1 MSPAWRCIRSGA
13 LPGPVNMA
21 LDEALAL
28 SCARGEGGPALRLY
42 AWDPPTVSVG
52 YAQALAGEVDQEA
65 CRQLGLGVVR
75 RMTGGRA
82 VLHQHEL
89 TYAVTF
95 PEGFLGPG
103 GIREDYRRISRGL
116 LLGLRRL
123 GIRADLSR
131 GIPGRGPGSGICF
144 LATSR
149 FELTVGGRKL
159 VGSAQRRLR
168 GAVLQHGS
176 ILVDLEPA
184 AWEAALPVLRRPPLR
199 DWTRSVVTLAA
210 LLGKRPPLTRVAD
223 AILQGFEEALGHP
236 LPATLPSP
244 AEEAATE
251 ALSRGRYA
259 RPEWN
264 NHQQIPASRLD
275 TPQRV
280 C

>member
-1 MSPAWRCIRSGA
+1 MG
-13 LPGPVNMA
+13 

-42 AWDPPTVSVG
+42 AWNPPTVSLG
-52 YAQALAGEVDQEA
+52 YAQPVAGAVDLEA
-65 CRQLGLGVVR
+65 CRRLGVGLVR

-89 TYAVTF
+89 TYAVAF
-95 PEGFLGPG
+95 PEGLFGPG
-103 GIREDYRRISRGL
+103 GVEEDYRRISRGL

-123 GIRADLSR
+123 GVRADLTR
-131 GIPGRGPGSGICF
+131 GPSGRGARSSVCF

-149 FELTVGGRKL
+149 FELAVEGRKL

-176 ILVDLEPA
+176 VLVDLEPA
-184 AWEAALPVLRRPPLR
+184 VWEAALPALRRPASR
-199 DWTRSVVTLAA
+199 DWTASIVTLAA
-210 LLGKRPPLTRVAD
+210 LLGGRPPLVRVEEA
-223 AILQGFEEALGHP
+223 LRQGFEEALGRC
-236 LPATLPSP
+236 LPEALPSP
-244 AEEAATE
+244 AEVEAAA

-259 RPEWN
+259 RSEWN
-264 NHQQIPASRLD
+264 KHRQIPASRLD
-275 TPQRV
+275 TPQRL